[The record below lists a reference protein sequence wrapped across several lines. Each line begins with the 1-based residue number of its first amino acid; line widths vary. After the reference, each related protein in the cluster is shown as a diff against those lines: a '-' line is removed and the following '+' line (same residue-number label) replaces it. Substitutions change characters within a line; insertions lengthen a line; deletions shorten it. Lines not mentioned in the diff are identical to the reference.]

1 MKLVGKKL
9 YRTGPLK
16 CYKQDTGPGWMSNL
30 WKAQQKKKWEEEQR
44 QTEKADWKKEA
55 MRDL

>member
-16 CYKQDTGPGWMSNL
+16 CYKQDGGPGWMTDI
-30 WKAQQKKKWEEEQR
+30 WKERQKKKWEEEQ
-44 QTEKADWKKEA
+44 KKRKNA
-55 MRDL
+55 RMGGYG